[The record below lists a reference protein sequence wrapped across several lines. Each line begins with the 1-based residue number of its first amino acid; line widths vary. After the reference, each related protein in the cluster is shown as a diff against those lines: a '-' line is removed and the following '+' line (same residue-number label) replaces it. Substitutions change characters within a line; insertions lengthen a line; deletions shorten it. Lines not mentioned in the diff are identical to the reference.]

1 MTSTEIDLT
10 NESDGRITYAAD
22 GNVRL
27 IGLDRPAKYNGFTPK
42 MLVELAQAYT
52 DFENDPD
59 ARAAVLFAHGDHF
72 TAGLDLPKVS
82 PFMKETGGVFPEELI
97 DPMDLYP
104 PLRSKP
110 VVSAVRGYCY
120 TIGIELMLAGDIVVA
135 GAETRFRQHEGARG
149 VMAAG
154 GATIRFAERA
164 GWGNAMR
171 WLLTGDEFDAVE
183 ARRIG
188 FVQEITAPGGDI
200 VRATEIAQT
209 IAAQAPLATVAMRDN
224 ARKAQ
229 HEGLPAALAEIR
241 PKQREIMDTEDAQE
255 GLRSFVERRPGDF
268 KGR

>member
-1 MTSTEIDLT
+1 
-10 NESDGRITYAAD
+10 
-22 GNVRL
+22 
-27 IGLDRPAKYNGFTPK
+27 
-42 MLVELAQAYT
+42 
-52 DFENDPD
+52 
-59 ARAAVLFAHGDHF
+59 
-72 TAGLDLPKVS
+72 
-82 PFMKETGGVFPEELI
+82 MKESGGVFPKDKI

-104 PLRSKP
+104 PLRTKP

-188 FVQEITAPGGDI
+188 FVQEITAPGRDI
-200 VRATEIAQT
+200 IRATEIAQT
-209 IAAQAPLATVAMRDN
+209 IAAQAPLATVAMREN

-229 HEGLPAALAEIR
+229 HEGLAAAIAEIR
-241 PKQREIMDTEDAQE
+241 PRQQEIMDSEDAQE
-255 GLRSFVERRPGDF
+255 GLRSFTERRPGDF

>member
-1 MTSTEIDLT
+1 MTSIDQET
-10 NESDGRITYAAD
+10 DEDGRITYEED
-22 GNVRL
+22 GYVRL
-27 IGLDRPAKYNGFTPK
+27 IGLNRPAKYNGFTPK
-42 MLVELAQAYT
+42 MLRELAQAYT

-59 ARAAVLFAHGDHF
+59 ARAAVLFAHGANF

-82 PFMKETGGVFPEELI
+82 PLMKETGGVFPKDLV
-97 DPMDLYP
+97 DPMDLSP

-110 VVSAVRGYCY
+110 LVTAVRGYCY

-171 WLLTGDEFDAVE
+171 YLLTGDEFDAVE

-188 FVQEITAPGGDI
+188 FVQDITAPGLDI
-200 VRATEIAQT
+200 ERATDIART
-209 IAAQAPLATVAMRDN
+209 IAAQAPLATAAMRDN

-229 HEGLPAALAEIR
+229 YEGLQAAIDEIR
-241 PKQREIMDTEDAQE
+241 PRQQEIMETEDALE
-255 GLRSFVERRPGDF
+255 GLRSFQERRPGDF

>member
-1 MTSTEIDLT
+1 MSLAVNDEKT
-10 NESDGRITYAAD
+10 DGRITYESD
-22 GNVRL
+22 GHVRL

-42 MLVELAQAYT
+42 MLRELAQAYT
-52 DFENDPD
+52 DFEHDTD
-59 ARAAVLFAHGDHF
+59 ARVAVLFAHGDNF

-82 PFMKETGGVFPEELI
+82 PLMKESGGVFPEGLI

-110 VVSAVRGYCY
+110 VVTAVRGYCY

-135 GAETRFRQHEGARG
+135 GSETRFRQHEGARG

-154 GATIRFAERA
+154 GATVRFAERA

-171 WLLTGDEFDAVE
+171 YLLTGDEFDAAE
-183 ARRIG
+183 ALRIG
-188 FVQEITAPGGDI
+188 FIQEVTEPGQDI
-200 VRATEIAQT
+200 IRATEIART
-209 IAAQAPLATVAMRDN
+209 IAAQAPLAVVAMRDN

-229 HEGLPAALAEIR
+229 HVGLAAAIAEIR
-241 PKQREIMDTEDAQE
+241 PRQQQVMDSEDALE
-255 GLRSFVERRPGDF
+255 GLRSFQERRPGDF